1 MKESSNTPTQPE
13 GENGDFSF
21 EITKDGNLLLD
32 GRDTEY
38 RSVNPLQMD
47 VPEEP
52 ASEDS
57 TADEPPP
64 AQNTPEAQT
73 QDETPP
79 QKEEVSRETLGK
91 QKFKLKVYG
100 EELEKEFDQNE
111 LIATLQKGLAS
122 EKRFQEVAAKERE
135 IEPFQHIVKSSQFKD
150 WLDSQIQAGQI
161 EAPAPPPK
169 PEPEDIMGYRLRAK
183 ESDFQNI
190 RTAMAEW
197 AVTLPDYEARQLE
210 SNHRVFNMAYDRFK
224 AAQGQTQPSSTA
236 PNKVVATK
244 EVAEAVLATK
254 EQRKDSARAVS
265 SGTHVDSDPNK
276 AKQQRI
282 AQLQKRSRTG
292 DLNASVE
299 LARLLFS
306 EELTGL

>member
-1 MKESSNTPTQPE
+1 MPDDKPPTQPE
-13 GENGDFSF
+13 GENGDFTF
-21 EITKDGNLLLD
+21 EIDKQGNLLID
-32 GRDTEY
+32 GVMTDRQI
-38 RSVNPLQMD
+38 NPLRMETPEELP
-47 VPEEP
+47 VPEDAP
-52 ASEDS
+52 ADDS
-57 TADEPPP
+57 PP
-64 AQNTPEAQT
+64 ADTPPEVEAKG
-73 QDETPP
+73 ETPP
-79 QKEEVSRETLGK
+79 PKEEVSRETLGK

-111 LIATLQKGLAS
+111 LVATLQKGLAS

-150 WLDSQIQAGQI
+150 WLDSQIQSGQI

-183 ESDFQNI
+183 ESDFGNI

-224 AAQGQTQPSSTA
+224 AAQGQIQPAPPA
-236 PNKVVATK
+236 PNKVVAK

-254 EQRKDSARAVS
+254 EQRKDSARAVT
-265 SGTHVDSDPNK
+265 SGTHVDTDPNK

-282 AQLQKRSRTG
+282 AQLQKQSRSG
-292 DLNASVE
+292 NLGASVE

-306 EELTGL
+306 DELTGL